1 MCGRIRGYQYTYTR
15 AFDRGHL
22 GIDGSYVE
30 GVSLTHDFPG
40 NRTHIW
46 TFAAGLTELFTGV
59 DASLICPC
67 LSGSVEPPPYV
78 GNDYFCE
85 SGVNGFFNIHH
96 HRILHSDPLWDGQNC
111 LDDCMCQPQLPFFV
125 KNLPA
130 PTREDIELRIC
141 SHSSATDGGTIIDQ
155 VELYVQ

>member
-1 MCGRIRGYQYTYTR
+1 M
-15 AFDRGHL
+15 L
-22 GIDGSYVE
+22 V
-30 GVSLTHDFPG
+30 
-40 NRTHIW
+40 
-46 TFAAGLTELFTGV
+46 
-59 DASLICPC
+59 
-67 LSGSVEPPPYV
+67 GSVHAYQEVLNLLHNYV

-96 HRILHSDPLWDGQNC
+96 HRIVHSDPLWDGQNC